1 MGITL
6 GTAKDFSVE
15 TLLLFAVE
23 SRTVAGGVGDPEST
37 DTWDRI
43 ISRAKWRYRFLSKS
57 PKDFSPVSTSLAT
70 QVLHCPPT
78 PPRRHLQLF

>member
-23 SRTVAGGVGDPEST
+23 SLTVAGGVGDAEST
-37 DTWDRI
+37 DT
-43 ISRAKWRYRFLSKS
+43 
-57 PKDFSPVSTSLAT
+57 
-70 QVLHCPPT
+70 
-78 PPRRHLQLF
+78 

>member
-43 ISRAKWRYRFLSKS
+43 ISRAKWR
-57 PKDFSPVSTSLAT
+57 
-70 QVLHCPPT
+70 
-78 PPRRHLQLF
+78 